1 MHNQTGILSKGLSY
15 LLMFLV
21 SLQPTLAEAQQG
33 KIVVD
38 PNSSAQIDQTF
49 NKTPLLQI
57 ERPNASG
64 VSHSKFTDFNVGSK
78 GLVINNALKETISKT
93 GGAIFKNP
101 NFQGRAASL
110 ILNEV
115 TSSNRSSLN
124 GFTEIAG
131 QKADYILAN
140 PNGITCNGCGFINTS
155 RSTLTTGTPVFNGT
169 SLEQLSVDQGD
180 VLIEGLGLNAEG
192 TDAFDIITRSTKL
205 MAQLNA
211 KDVNIITGRN
221 EVTYQDRAVTAKT
234 DDGSVKPSLAIDS
247 STLGGMYA
255 GRISLVA
262 TEHGLGVN
270 MQGDMAASA
279 SDLSISADGKIL
291 VTNVQSQNNLTLQSK
306 NNAVTL
312 SGNASAKGKIE
323 LQAKGDVLAQNN
335 RVTATSDISI
345 NAQNIDVAGA
355 KVIAGVNDAGDVQK
369 GQGNLKLTA
378 RDTLTYGAAQLAAGK
393 DLSITAQT
401 VDSGDAS
408 QGLTSKG
415 SLTVDATTMS
425 KTSGGIVSEGD
436 LSLKV
441 TSLGLTDTGVTSKA
455 ALNVRTNDFTNS
467 AQLSSVGDLA
477 FNVSGAITNE
487 AGAKIDSDGT
497 LSLTSTGA
505 SITNRGMLRG
515 KQAVNL
521 DAATFITNE
530 STGSVTSGGT
540 LKLDAKGGA
549 LQNSGTIETTGDM
562 TAQASTNILN
572 NNGAKLAATG
582 TLNSTAAGDFTN
594 SGVYAGLAEQTITAN
609 NLTNTGILKSDGN
622 LTANVSNNLTNSQT
636 IKARGDL
643 TLYVA
648 NQVQNDQGTIK
659 GNTGVVIQKNAAN
672 EKTTLIENISGTIQ
686 AGHDTSTNAD
696 VVLRAE
702 TLNNRK
708 KTFAIGVR
716 NDGSRGEGGGN
727 TTVRYDVQEVT
738 SDSDA
743 ARILAERDITLYG
756 GNITNSQSQIHANR
770 NVDLAEGNFTNETQ
784 ELTTTRVAT
793 TVRRWTT
800 KKCNSFGWNCK
811 TQHHSSTST
820 DTQLQ
825 ANETQ
830 TVYGT
835 LSARDTISTDVG
847 TLAIT
852 GVSQGVERVGLVA
865 GDTNTAVSG
874 ASGLAAAAN
883 TNISI
888 TLPTGQY
895 GEFIT
900 KKGAGFK
907 YLVET
912 NPELVDMAT
921 FMGSEYFISKA
932 GFDPNA
938 LAKRLGDAAYETHLI
953 TKEIFK
959 RTGQRFLSDAV
970 TNNADQMQRLM
981 DAAAIEQTN
990 LNLSFGVEL
999 SAAQVAALT
1008 SDIIWMVER
1017 EVEGETVLVPE
1028 LYLASVTRD
1037 NLSKR
1042 GSAIVAS
1049 NLNIKAVDLVMKNGR
1064 LEGKNS
1070 VILNTTGSVLNRG
1083 GVISS
1088 DGNVQVAS
1096 LGDINIQ
1103 SGQIEGDAVTLQAA
1117 NDINID
1123 TVNTTVKK
1131 GINDDNLLNQQAALT
1146 SKSDLVVTAGRDLGL
1161 KGAKLTSEG
1170 KATLSSKGDTN
1181 IQTAQY
1187 RDSYDANMGAVI
1199 DRRHEVKNLGSGVAA
1214 KDDLVITSEKDL
1226 ALTGS
1231 TLAANQNVDI
1241 DAKGTISV
1249 ASAQDTLN
1257 TYFKME
1263 TDNGGFFGGSSSTES
1278 KSSQT
1283 TQVSSGI
1290 TAGGNLTVEAT
1301 DNVNITASNVRAT
1314 NDVSIKTDKNLNI
1327 TSAANSTSSSSKTSS
1342 SSGFSLGIVNYSS
1355 QKGAENDNRKTTNVA
1370 STLQGQNVTLETGE
1384 DLGIKGSQVTANND
1398 ATIKVA
1404 GNLNVENA
1412 SNTTETSSSSY
1423 KSKSISANIPVYF
1436 FDVNVGHNSAATKE
1450 NSVSEKTVVA
1460 SAVKAGNDLNASVG
1474 KDATIV
1480 GSDIQAGNNLDLN
1493 VTGDLA
1499 LATAQNVRNESH
1511 SESKQSGFSVGVSYA
1526 GYGANVGQTKNEA
1539 TQTSTLDVINDGT
1552 VLKADQNLNIKADNI
1567 SVVSGEL
1574 TSGQNTT
1581 LDANKDLTLASAQ
1594 DIHQTSTS
1602 KTTGTTRTAG
1612 VSYGTSYGGD
1622 TGANV
1627 KVGLNVSK
1635 GTETTKT
1642 STVTDTVQKG
1652 TQLTSG
1658 KNITITSGND
1668 TTLVNTDVKASGQTN
1683 INAGGDVNLLAAAD
1697 THEVTNTTSTTKTS
1711 SIGVTAGVSANVAN
1725 DGLST
1730 DGSFTTGTLNTGLT
1744 QTKSKTTTTST
1755 TTTTTTEKGT
1765 TIRSDGGT
1773 VVVAA
1778 NNVDVE
1784 NTTTTGDVLTAG
1796 DTVTAGGAVN
1806 ETTLEDTSETVTT
1819 TTSTSSTST
1828 KFSGPD
1834 IKQAALDTVANAVG
1848 EVGANKIGDLKADG
1862 LDTVT
1867 HKALHA
1873 ANGAVQGAIK
1883 SGGDL
1888 YGAAAGAIGAAV
1900 GEIVAEVV
1908 DDGTATRTN
1917 EKGQQVTKVA
1927 SIAAQ
1932 IAAGLAGKDT
1942 EIASGAA
1949 TNAVQN
1955 NRLLHV
1961 DEAEVLVKLKEGKS
1975 EKEKRKLDAAACAQ
1989 VRCADGVSENDPDYA
2004 DLKQLQN
2011 EGEAL
2016 KTTNDPAY
2024 QAIFAQ
2030 RSNGFFD
2037 YTFLNQVDDLT
2048 ISNEQAV
2055 SRVLGGIQT
2064 GSAAVGTVAGVT
2076 ITVGGAASC
2085 PTTGVGCLVTVGG
2098 VALTAMES
2106 QRFVEGLKQAAT
2118 LDYQYAG
2125 GQRVKDSFD
2134 PATHRGNYSPVS
2146 DALISAGISIAET
2159 GAGKLAIKTGKVVIE
2174 TSQVAARALDGASD
2188 YIGANLNKVKDSFA
2202 KNTPLPKP
2210 RTVDN
2215 LKGGPLENATKVSG
2229 RFKLE
2234 SGPPNGT
2241 VYRADNQGNITSY
2254 ATYDQSGRIS
2264 TRVDV
2269 TGAAHNGIPTPH
2281 VLEYGRN
2288 KLPDGSI
2295 RVQTPRTDPRPATS
2309 KEIP

>member
-21 SLQPTLAEAQQG
+21 TLQPTLAEAQQG

-64 VSHSKFTDFNVGSK
+64 VSHNKFTDFNVGSK

-255 GRISLVA
+255 GRIALVA

-312 SGNASAKGKIE
+312 SGNASAKGKID
-323 LQAKGDVLAQNN
+323 LQAKDDVVAQNN

-345 NAQNIDVAGA
+345 IAQNIDVAGA

-477 FNVSGAITNE
+477 FNVSGSITNE

-530 STGSVTSGGT
+530 STGSITSDGT

-594 SGVYAGLAEQTITAN
+594 NGVYAGLAEQTVTAN

-800 KKCNSFGWNCK
+800 KKCKWYGSC
-811 TQHHSSTST
+811 TTTHHSSTST

-835 LSARDTISTDVG
+835 LSARDAISTDVG

-883 TNISI
+883 TNINI

-1199 DRRHEVKNLGSGVAA
+1199 DRRHEVKNLASTIKATGDLSLTSDNNLLVQGSS
-1214 KDDLVITSEKDL
+1214 I
-1226 ALTGS
+1226 GS
-1231 TLAANQNVDI
+1231 DQNVDI
-1241 DAKGTISV
+1241 DVKGDTV
-1249 ASAQDTLN
+1249 LTAAQDTLSAFN
-1257 TYFKME
+1257 KVE
-1263 TDNGGFFGGSSSTES
+1263 SDKGSFFGGSSSSETRTN
-1278 KSSQT
+1278 KT
-1283 TQVSSGI
+1283 TQIASAI
-1290 TAGGNLTVEAT
+1290 TAGGNLEINADREADGT
-1301 DNVNITASNVRAT
+1301 ITNKGSGDVTIEGSSLKADGEVIVQAEKSIILAALKNSESSFTKTEDSGFFTGTKDKTETAKQRLVRASITSGSDITLRSATENIVVKASNLDAT
-1314 NDVSIKTDKNLNI
+1314 
-1327 TSAANSTSSSSKTSS
+1327 A
-1342 SSGFSLGIVNYSS
+1342 G
-1355 QKGAENDNRKTTNVA
+1355 
-1370 STLQGQNVTLETGE
+1370 VTLEAENGVVALLTDKESDYFSQDTE
-1384 DLGIKGSQVTANND
+1384 DKGFYIKSIQKGNSDETVKHSEINVGSNLVIKAGLGVVVEYRGDGGLDGAVDSLSKQPGLEWMAQVKERDDVNWNAIQEAHKSWHEENETLNPAAGAVIAIALAAVTAGAGLGAALVGTGTSLQTALAAGIN
-1398 ATIKVA
+1398 AMAAQAGTSLVA
-1404 GNLNVENA
+1404 NKGDIGAVFKELASSRSLRNL
-1412 SNTTETSSSSY
+1412 
-1423 KSKSISANIPVYF
+1423 
-1436 FDVNVGHNSAATKE
+1436 AATM
-1450 NSVSEKTVVA
+1450 
-1460 SAVKAGNDLNASVG
+1460 
-1474 KDATIV
+1474 
-1480 GSDIQAGNNLDLN
+1480 
-1493 VTGDLA
+1493 
-1499 LATAQNVRNESH
+1499 
-1511 SESKQSGFSVGVSYA
+1511 
-1526 GYGANVGQTKNEA
+1526 
-1539 TQTSTLDVINDGT
+1539 
-1552 VLKADQNLNIKADNI
+1552 
-1567 SVVSGEL
+1567 
-1574 TSGQNTT
+1574 
-1581 LDANKDLTLASAQ
+1581 
-1594 DIHQTSTS
+1594 
-1602 KTTGTTRTAG
+1602 
-1612 VSYGTSYGGD
+1612 
-1622 TGANV
+1622 
-1627 KVGLNVSK
+1627 
-1635 GTETTKT
+1635 
-1642 STVTDTVQKG
+1642 
-1652 TQLTSG
+1652 
-1658 KNITITSGND
+1658 
-1668 TTLVNTDVKASGQTN
+1668 
-1683 INAGGDVNLLAAAD
+1683 
-1697 THEVTNTTSTTKTS
+1697 
-1711 SIGVTAGVSANVAN
+1711 VTAGVLNGITPDALAGSYTSLELPQQIQRAALEISVKTAAQTVINGQ
-1725 DGLST
+1725 DLGST
-1730 DGSFTTGTLNTGLT
+1730 LKNSLISTAT
-1744 QTKSKTTTTST
+1744 QVIGA
-1755 TTTTTTEKGT
+1755 ELAEE
-1765 TIRSDGGT
+1765 I
-1773 VVVAA
+1773 
-1778 NNVDVE
+1778 
-1784 NTTTTGDVLTAG
+1784 
-1796 DTVTAGGAVN
+1796 GGAYAEALKESNNARQPLDYV
-1806 ETTLEDTSETVTT
+1806 LHKVAH
-1819 TTSTSSTST
+1819 
-1828 KFSGPD
+1828 
-1834 IKQAALDTVANAVG
+1834 AALG
-1848 EVGANKIGDLKADG
+1848 C
-1862 LDTVT
+1862 
-1867 HKALHA
+1867 
-1873 ANGAVQGAIK
+1873 
-1883 SGGDL
+1883 
-1888 YGAAAGAIGAAV
+1888 
-1900 GEIVAEVV
+1900 
-1908 DDGTATRTN
+1908 
-1917 EKGQQVTKVA
+1917 
-1927 SIAAQ
+1927 
-1932 IAAGLAGKDT
+1932 
-1942 EIASGAA
+1942 ASGAA
-1949 TNAVQN
+1949 SGGDCGIGAVAGAVGAITSEAYKEFTQGGLEADLRTFENTNPDGTLTVEQQVVFEQWRTNGIQISRISGALAAALAGADSTGIYAGADASENVAEN
-1955 NRLLHV
+1955 NVLPALILL
-1961 DEAEVLVKLKEGKS
+1961 AKAGMAAYTLYEVYDKAQSGLELLEQFNNGTLKEDQLKD
-1975 EKEKRKLDAAACAQ
+1975 KLI
-1989 VRCADGVSENDPDYA
+1989 
-2004 DLKQLQN
+2004 DL
-2011 EGEAL
+2011 
-2016 KTTNDPAY
+2016 
-2024 QAIFAQ
+2024 
-2030 RSNGFFD
+2030 
-2037 YTFLNQVDDLT
+2037 
-2048 ISNEQAV
+2048 
-2055 SRVLGGIQT
+2055 GI
-2064 GSAAVGTVAGVT
+2064 
-2076 ITVGGAASC
+2076 
-2085 PTTGVGCLVTVGG
+2085 
-2098 VALTAMES
+2098 
-2106 QRFVEGLKQAAT
+2106 
-2118 LDYQYAG
+2118 D
-2125 GQRVKDSFD
+2125 
-2134 PATHRGNYSPVS
+2134 
-2146 DALISAGISIAET
+2146 
-2159 GAGKLAIKTGKVVIE
+2159 LAIDVTAG
-2174 TSQVAARALDGASD
+2174 
-2188 YIGANLNKVKDSFA
+2188 
-2202 KNTPLPKP
+2202 
-2210 RTVDN
+2210 
-2215 LKGGPLENATKVSG
+2215 KVSG
-2229 RFKLE
+2229 PAVAVLGTLAGKSGLGARFEAIYKKIADGGGNVTRQL
-2234 SGPPNGT
+2234 PTKITDNGKT
-2241 VYRADNQGNITSY
+2241 WNKSFFNGRSVYKNDGAFDPKFVDAKGRSNIQRMQEGLAPVGKDGKSVELHHMAQQEVNGFNGSRGAVAEVNRDFHSKNYNTIHIYKKGDPEYVSWRQSNPQAEKEFNKFRKEYWKDRAGDF
-2254 ATYDQSGRIS
+2254 
-2264 TRVDV
+2264 
-2269 TGAAHNGIPTPH
+2269 
-2281 VLEYGRN
+2281 E
-2288 KLPDGSI
+2288 
-2295 RVQTPRTDPRPATS
+2295 
-2309 KEIP
+2309 